1 MKPLS
6 ENKIPVL
13 QIVNIAKTEEKKE
26 NKQSRYETKL
36 DRMDDCVV
44 IDEE

>member
-13 QIVNIAKTEEKKE
+13 QIVNIAKIEEKKE
-26 NKQSRYETKL
+26 NRQARYDTKL
-36 DRMDDCVV
+36 DQMDDCVV
-44 IDEE
+44 I